1 MKTLANIKIKIA
13 RMGLRQKTV
22 TFAMIFFLS
31 TVLISGIT
39 FYAVYGEMK
48 QRAIDKTL
56 ENFSMQKK
64 TEIEDYFNNLETMAY
79 EIGFSSW
86 MQVLFERSTLDSRT
100 IQELAESVEYYMGSI
115 SEMNGDILIAAI
127 MEDGRRMN
135 GPDGNYLDYS
145 VQIEDKDWY
154 ATFLKEG
161 KYIEVG
167 NGKGIYTRDMG
178 WYMNIYYPINN
189 RYSMEQEGILVITL
203 LQDNVDK
210 FVELEIPGE
219 YVVLMDESG
228 ERISSGISGELEERI
243 KQSKSAYKT
252 IEETVNI
259 GGREWTI
266 RSILD
271 TGNLRIENKEIWI
284 GFAVAI
290 ILITFLFAAGVL
302 LFSEYLTKPILKCK
316 EYMIKIRNNHMG
328 VYIENQYHDELG
340 ELINGFNE
348 MSASI
353 AGLIEKNKMI
363 STLQKETEYQI
374 LQQQINPHF
383 LYNTLEIINGLI
395 LCGKEMEAVDVCE
408 NLGQI
413 FHYNLKQ
420 DKWISVKEEIRYLKQ
435 YLMIMKY
442 KIPDLSINWDVG
454 KDLENKK
461 ILKAILQPVVENA
474 IKHGFKIKREE
485 CCISFEIK
493 SENGYIS
500 ISIMDNGM
508 GMDREIYI
516 NILKTIQ
523 KIRENP
529 NIKREESVHVGIQN
543 IFHRL
548 YLEYGEAMNFNII
561 TRKNLGTKIQIE
573 IPEEEEDV

>member
-161 KYIEVG
+161 KYIETG

-189 RYSMEQEGILVITL
+189 RYSMEQEGVLVITL

-219 YVVLMDESG
+219 YVALMDESG
-228 ERISSGISGELEERI
+228 KRISSRISGELEEKI

-252 IEETVNI
+252 REETVNI

-271 TGNLRIENKEIWI
+271 TGNLRIENKEIWM

-290 ILITFLFAAGVL
+290 ILITFLFAAGAL

-353 AGLIEKNKMI
+353 AGLIEKNKMV

-454 KDLENKK
+454 KDIENKK

>member
-290 ILITFLFAAGVL
+290 ILITFLFAAGAL

>member
-1 MKTLANIKIKIA
+1 
-13 RMGLRQKTV
+13 
-22 TFAMIFFLS
+22 
-31 TVLISGIT
+31 
-39 FYAVYGEMK
+39 MK

-161 KYIEVG
+161 KYIETG

-189 RYSMEQEGILVITL
+189 RYSMEQEGVLVITL

-219 YVVLMDESG
+219 YVALMDESG
-228 ERISSGISGELEERI
+228 KRISSRISGELEEKI

-252 IEETVNI
+252 REETVNI

-271 TGNLRIENKEIWI
+271 TGNLRIENKEIWM

-290 ILITFLFAAGVL
+290 ILITFLFAAGAL

-353 AGLIEKNKMI
+353 AGLIEKNKMV

-454 KDLENKK
+454 KDIENKK

-548 YLEYGEAMNFNII
+548 YLEYGEAMNFYII

>member
-290 ILITFLFAAGVL
+290 ILITFLFAAGAL

-353 AGLIEKNKMI
+353 AG
-363 STLQKETEYQI
+363 
-374 LQQQINPHF
+374 
-383 LYNTLEIINGLI
+383 
-395 LCGKEMEAVDVCE
+395 
-408 NLGQI
+408 
-413 FHYNLKQ
+413 
-420 DKWISVKEEIRYLKQ
+420 
-435 YLMIMKY
+435 
-442 KIPDLSINWDVG
+442 
-454 KDLENKK
+454 
-461 ILKAILQPVVENA
+461 
-474 IKHGFKIKREE
+474 
-485 CCISFEIK
+485 
-493 SENGYIS
+493 
-500 ISIMDNGM
+500 
-508 GMDREIYI
+508 
-516 NILKTIQ
+516 
-523 KIRENP
+523 
-529 NIKREESVHVGIQN
+529 
-543 IFHRL
+543 
-548 YLEYGEAMNFNII
+548 
-561 TRKNLGTKIQIE
+561 
-573 IPEEEEDV
+573 

>member
-1 MKTLANIKIKIA
+1 
-13 RMGLRQKTV
+13 
-22 TFAMIFFLS
+22 
-31 TVLISGIT
+31 
-39 FYAVYGEMK
+39 
-48 QRAIDKTL
+48 
-56 ENFSMQKK
+56 
-64 TEIEDYFNNLETMAY
+64 
-79 EIGFSSW
+79 
-86 MQVLFERSTLDSRT
+86 
-100 IQELAESVEYYMGSI
+100 
-115 SEMNGDILIAAI
+115 
-127 MEDGRRMN
+127 
-135 GPDGNYLDYS
+135 
-145 VQIEDKDWY
+145 
-154 ATFLKEG
+154 
-161 KYIEVG
+161 
-167 NGKGIYTRDMG
+167 
-178 WYMNIYYPINN
+178 
-189 RYSMEQEGILVITL
+189 
-203 LQDNVDK
+203 
-210 FVELEIPGE
+210 
-219 YVVLMDESG
+219 
-228 ERISSGISGELEERI
+228 
-243 KQSKSAYKT
+243 
-252 IEETVNI
+252 
-259 GGREWTI
+259 
-266 RSILD
+266 
-271 TGNLRIENKEIWI
+271 
-284 GFAVAI
+284 
-290 ILITFLFAAGVL
+290 
-302 LFSEYLTKPILKCK
+302 
-316 EYMIKIRNNHMG
+316 MG